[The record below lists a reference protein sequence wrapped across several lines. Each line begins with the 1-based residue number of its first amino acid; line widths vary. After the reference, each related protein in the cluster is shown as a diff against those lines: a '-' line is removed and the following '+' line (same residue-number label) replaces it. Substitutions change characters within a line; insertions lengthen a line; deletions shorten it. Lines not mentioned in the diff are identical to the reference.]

1 MNIMRI
7 IYLHNIIGIIKMSLN
22 IQKLK
27 ITLLTNATNN
37 KPIEFT
43 KDVLYK
49 SPSDIEKYPYITTKQ
64 LYPEGYLSKLD
75 YDKIVNIF
83 FNKDNFEE
91 MLNENKP
98 SKNGQDEAYITNK
111 NVMLMLQLLL
121 STKYFIVNNIHQSLD
136 LLRNTDSNNSIVYN
150 PFNTKFSYVKI
161 NGKPHTV
168 TKAVWL
174 NDTINHPK
182 YKEVMNT
189 VGEVIASYMTKYPN
203 DPTKLN
209 NEMIRSRT
217 DTVKYDEISYNLRSR
232 LLPTLRFPYRESSNI
247 EIQKSIN
254 MDNRIEPEIP
264 LIDMSKKQL
273 YSLITKE
280 LLSKEQQEEHKELL
294 NALQSRQSDSS
305 NKTDFINL
313 INKYNNYTREFY
325 DKFEALYKRYVL
337 NNKDVTIPR
346 EILDIGIDNI
356 NIGYSDE
363 YPKKEIFV
371 MLDLIDGEV
380 NEDNKKEIYCPYT
393 NEYLGNLLN
402 NLVYDME
409 SSKILKTKKSIY
421 STEDKK
427 SKSSKMSTNS
437 TSSTSNIKE
446 KSSNTSSRPNMN
458 TSNKD
463 VNSDLFY
470 SQIFNRTENKEIVD
484 KIRPFIKDD
493 DIISFI
499 KKNSELYDII
509 GKSTTT
515 TSNNKSFMDQI
526 NRLNGRYKTEID
538 ILKQNKKGSMRLP
551 IQLQNIDN
559 DILKYEFYSTV
570 LNKIIA
576 YENTKPKSL
585 GGGKKTKTRK
595 SKTKNITK
603 KSR

>member
-1 MNIMRI
+1 
-7 IYLHNIIGIIKMSLN
+7 MSLN

-136 LLRNTDSNNSIVYN
+136 LLSNTDSNNSIVYN

-254 MDNRIEPEIP
+254 MDDRIEPEIP

-273 YSLITKE
+273 YSFITKD
-280 LLSKEQQEEHKELL
+280 LLSEGQQEEHKELL
-294 NALQSRQSDSS
+294 NALKSRQSDSS

-325 DKFEALYKRYVL
+325 DTFEALYKRYVL

-484 KIRPFIKDD
+484 KMRPFIKDD

-499 KKNSELYDII
+499 KKNPELYDIL

-515 TSNNKSFMDQI
+515 TSTKKSFMDQI
-526 NRLNGRYKTEID
+526 NRLNGRYKTETD

-559 DILKYEFYSTV
+559 DILKYEFYSTI
-570 LNKIIA
+570 LNKILA
-576 YENTKPKSL
+576 YENTKPKSI
-585 GGGKKTKTRK
+585 GGGGNKTKTRK
-595 SKTKNITK
+595 PKTKNTTK

>member
-1 MNIMRI
+1 
-7 IYLHNIIGIIKMSLN
+7 MSLN

-111 NVMLMLQLLL
+111 NVMLMLQLLF

-136 LLRNTDSNNSIVYN
+136 LLSNTDSNNSIFYN
-150 PFNTKFSYVKI
+150 PFNTKISYVKI

-189 VGEVIASYMTKYPN
+189 VGDVIASYMTKYPN

-209 NEMIRSRT
+209 NEMIRLRT

-280 LLSKEQQEEHKELL
+280 LLSKEQQEEHKGLL
-294 NALQSRQSDSS
+294 NNLKLRESDSS
-305 NKTDFINL
+305 NKTDYINI

-484 KIRPFIKDD
+484 KMRPFIKDD

-595 SKTKNITK
+595 PKTTNITK
-603 KSR
+603 KTR